1 MISSI
6 ENGELN
12 APVALSTFIPKLEEV
27 GNEIRADEEKA
38 KIELGNK
45 DSFWGNMEAATR
57 TNFTGASSFLNMV
70 ERKHV
75 LTKNYTDESFTDEE
89 KLSVLKQSMVRPEGY
104 EEILSA
110 NNRELFAE
118 KINDVNKFY
127 EASDKISSMGLGEA
141 LAYSAL
147 PAIADVPSWVVGGVI
162 GKTAKGLEFINKTT
176 GLTNTALKVAAG
188 GLTVGTAVGVSE
200 KLIQMESG
208 VDDEKRLNEAIM
220 FGTAL
225 GAGGSALFPTIMG
238 IGSVTKQAATSQAVQ
253 KALTP
258 VNDFFRKHL
267 TLSTVEQLKI
277 SDTSTDLLKDIANKA
292 DDAVYATYDHNG
304 DLVASELTAM
314 GYRSKHADGN
324 MYNINRQVVIEAK
337 KAGMSPTDYARQ
349 LELDKREH
357 SRVFEDAKEERLIKM
372 TKEEQLAKYKE
383 NIGQDY
389 LPFEKEIETKTAD
402 LVGLTETR
410 QKAFDEQVSTISTN
424 LVNRQVKEAKSI
436 YINHLDSMATIN
448 SKIIDINTKLETT
461 GMGSGFSTKNLDDIK
476 ILEGRRQELE
486 FQKAE
491 LDIKTQQ
498 LEAAV
503 EDAKNLR
510 TPMDKIHKQANSRL
524 SEIDKQIKELTESIA
539 TTKTKVEIPEDFYQ
553 VIKAGIGKE
562 IKHLYP
568 APAHLKFIDDAYKTV
583 RELADDA
590 QLRGV
595 AGKDDFG
602 YHHIKYDLGRMMSDG
617 QQVATARINEMLLDT
632 PLARD
637 MLAKGEAT
645 LEDFAKE
652 ADRLYSVAQNQDLNH
667 KYLGK
672 GSGGSTSATKFRRL
686 SMNTRL
692 YPEYFSNNIALTM
705 TEYMDNMVG
714 KLAAKKFF
722 NLESDSSGSIKNSID
737 KLLRDEAK
745 KGASKADL
753 DNTLAIIETV
763 LGTRRMQK
771 DPHKIDNMVGRI
783 SRKTAGALYNA
794 GFSKYTLA
802 EIGSVIGK
810 FGLINTINNFIPAH
824 KMMLESISKMEP
836 TNPNIKYFTNM
847 GLAGQVI
854 KAVQHDRF
862 DAGEIVPYVG
872 KGEEVLDNIN
882 HLGRKV
888 SFFNHLQDTVD
899 FMAGGSYLT
908 NLMDIVESGRTMSK
922 AESEMFSRYGI
933 LAKDIKKMQGENILY
948 HPNSKVVQDYNFYNW
963 NDKDL
968 GNKVLN
974 SLQAAVKDTIVRTDG
989 TRIHRYQSEVN
1000 GIFKPLFFQFSQFPV
1015 AAFERMLLNTNE
1027 VTARSAVGI
1036 GASATI
1042 MYGMLELED
1051 AALVA
1056 AGVKD
1061 RRMSSDDL
1069 MLKALLRTP
1078 QAGLAQSVWDIPAT
1092 AVGLTT
1098 SSGYQGQ
1105 AKFPVGAGAQA
1116 VGNVFTGTIE
1126 GTKAFLEGDFEKGI
1140 KMYGKSTPIV
1150 NSLSGLNI
1158 FWKSATGQTT
1168 KERGDGSNIFGNM
1181 NQKSAYDRIMEE
1193 HKDYEKYMKGIK

>member
-12 APVALSTFIPKLEEV
+12 APVKTNEFLTQLETI
-27 GNEIRADEEKA
+27 GNDIRADEEKA
-38 KIELGNK
+38 KAELEAKGSFLHNI
-45 DSFWGNMEAATR
+45 DSAFR
-57 TNFTGASSFLNMV
+57 TNFTGYSSFMNMV

-75 LTKNYTDESFTDEE
+75 LTKNYTDDTFTEEE
-89 KLSVLKQSMVRPEGY
+89 KLAVLKQSGVRPEGY
-104 EEILSA
+104 EEILEA

-127 EASDKISSMGLGEA
+127 EASDNIAAMGVGEA

-147 PAIADVPSWVVGGVI
+147 PAIADVPSWVVGGGI
-162 GKTAKGLEFINKTT
+162 GKTVKGLEFINKTT

-188 GLTVGTAVGVSE
+188 GLTVGSAVGVSE

-208 VDDEKRLNEAIM
+208 VDDEQRLNEAIM

-225 GAGGSALFPTIMG
+225 GAGGSALFPTVMG
-238 IGSVTKQAATSQAVQ
+238 IGSIGKQAATSQAVQ

-277 SDTSTDLLKDIANKA
+277 SNTSTQALKDLANIA
-292 DDAVYATYDHNG
+292 DDPVYATYDHNG
-304 DLVASELTAM
+304 DLVANEQTAM
-314 GYRSKHADGN
+314 GYRSKHADGQ
-324 MYNINRQVVIEAK
+324 MYNINKQVAIEAK
-337 KAGMSPTDYARQ
+337 KAGMSVSDYARQ
-349 LELDKREH
+349 LELDYREH
-357 SRVFEDAKEERLIKM
+357 SRVFEDAKEAEILKW
-372 TKEEQLAKYKE
+372 TKEEQLAKYE
-383 NIGQDY
+383 EY
-389 LPFEKEIETKTAD
+389 
-402 LVGLTETR
+402 
-410 QKAFDEQVSTISTN
+410 
-424 LVNRQVKEAKSI
+424 
-436 YINHLDSMATIN
+436 
-448 SKIIDINTKLETT
+448 T
-461 GMGSGFSTKNLDDIK
+461 GAPAPSG
-476 ILEGRRQELE
+476 ILEDF
-486 FQKAE
+486 FQVLKGG
-491 LDIKTQQ
+491 
-498 LEAAV
+498 V
-503 EDAKNLR
+503 AK
-510 TPMDKIHKQANSRL
+510 D
-524 SEIDKQIKELTESIA
+524 
-539 TTKTKVEIPEDFYQ
+539 
-553 VIKAGIGKE
+553 

-568 APAHLKFIDDAYKTV
+568 TPAHLKFIDDAYTNV
-583 RELADDA
+583 RDLADEA
-590 QLRGV
+590 KLKGV
-595 AGKDDFG
+595 TGKESHG
-602 YHHIKYDLGRMMSDG
+602 YHHIKYNLQRMMSEG
-617 QQVATARINEMLLDT
+617 KPTAVAKINEMLLDT
-632 PLARD
+632 PLAKD
-637 MLAKGEAT
+637 LLAKGEVT

-652 ADRLYSVAQNQDLNH
+652 AERLYSVAENQDLNSR
-667 KYLGK
+667 YLGK

-692 YPEYFSNNIALTM
+692 YPEYFSENIALTM
-705 TEYMDNMVG
+705 TEYLDNMVG

-722 NLESDSSGSIKNSID
+722 NIEADSSGSIRNNVERFMK
-737 KLLRDEAK
+737 EQAK
-745 KGASKADL
+745 QGASKADL
-753 DNTLAIIETV
+753 DNAQAIIETV

-771 DPHKIDNMVGRI
+771 DPHKIDSLVGRI

-810 FGLINTINNFIPAH
+810 FGLINTLQNFVPAH

-836 TNPNIKYFTNM
+836 NDPNIKYFTNM

-862 DAGEIVPYVG
+862 DAGEVVPFVG
-872 KGEEVLDNIN
+872 KGEEMLDTVN

-899 FMAGGSYLT
+899 FMAGGAYLT
-908 NLMDIVESGRTMSK
+908 HLMEIVESGRSLSK
-922 AESEMFSRYGI
+922 AEAERFSRYGI
-933 LAKDIKKMQGENILY
+933 TTKDLKKIKDENILY
-948 HPNSKVVQDYNFYNW
+948 HPNSKIVQDYNFYNW

-989 TRIHRYQSEVN
+989 TRVHRYQSEVD

-1027 VTARSAVGI
+1027 ATARSAVGI

-1061 RRMSSDDL
+1061 KRMSTEDL
-1069 MLKALLRTP
+1069 MIKSLLRTP
-1078 QAGLAQSVWDIPAT
+1078 QAGLAQSIWDIPAT
-1092 AVGLTT
+1092 AIGLTT

-1116 VGNVFTGTIE
+1116 LGNVFTGTIE
-1126 GTKAFLEGDFEKGI
+1126 GTKAFLEGDFEKGV

-1150 NSLSGLNI
+1150 NSLTGLNV
-1158 FWKSATGQTT
+1158 FWKAMTGQTV
-1168 KERGDGSNIFGNM
+1168 KERGDGNNILGNL
-1181 NQKSAYDRIMEE
+1181 NQPSAYDRIMED
-1193 HKDYEKYMKGIK
+1193 HKNYEDYMKGIK

>member
-1 MISSI
+1 M
-6 ENGELN
+6 
-12 APVALSTFIPKLEEV
+12 
-27 GNEIRADEEKA
+27 
-38 KIELGNK
+38 
-45 DSFWGNMEAATR
+45 
-57 TNFTGASSFLNMV
+57 
-70 ERKHV
+70 
-75 LTKNYTDESFTDEE
+75 
-89 KLSVLKQSMVRPEGY
+89 
-104 EEILSA
+104 
-110 NNRELFAE
+110 
-118 KINDVNKFY
+118 
-127 EASDKISSMGLGEA
+127 
-141 LAYSAL
+141 
-147 PAIADVPSWVVGGVI
+147 
-162 GKTAKGLEFINKTT
+162 
-176 GLTNTALKVAAG
+176 
-188 GLTVGTAVGVSE
+188 
-200 KLIQMESG
+200 
-208 VDDEKRLNEAIM
+208 
-220 FGTAL
+220 
-225 GAGGSALFPTIMG
+225 
-238 IGSVTKQAATSQAVQ
+238 
-253 KALTP
+253 
-258 VNDFFRKHL
+258 
-267 TLSTVEQLKI
+267 STVEQLKI
-277 SDTSTDLLKDIANKA
+277 SETSTQALRDLANVA
-292 DDAVYATYDHNG
+292 DDPVYATYDHNG
-304 DLVASELTAM
+304 DLVANEQVAM
-314 GYRSKHADGN
+314 GYRSKHADGQ
-324 MYNINRQVVIEAK
+324 MYNINKQVLIEAK

-349 LELDKREH
+349 LEIDKREH
-357 SRVFEDAKEERLIKM
+357 SRMFEDAKEERLIKM

-383 NIGQDY
+383 NTGQEY
-389 LPFEKEIETKTAD
+389 LPFEKEVETKTAD
-402 LVGLTETR
+402 LQGLVTTR
-410 QKAFDEQVSTISTN
+410 QKAFDEQVNTISTN
-424 LVNRQVKEAKSI
+424 LIDRQVKEAKKV
-436 YINHLDSMATIN
+436 YIDHLDSIATIN
-448 SKIIDINTKLETT
+448 SKIIDINTRLENT

-476 ILEGRRQELE
+476 VLEGKRQDLE
-486 FQKAE
+486 FQKAN
-491 LDIKTQQ
+491 LDTKTQQ
-498 LEAAV
+498 LESAI
-503 EDAKNLR
+503 EEAKNLK
-510 TPMDKIHKQANSRL
+510 TPIDKIHKQANTRL
-524 SEIDKQIKELTESIA
+524 SEIDKQIKELTETIA
-539 TTKTKVEIPEDFYQ
+539 TTKTKVDTPEDFYQ
-553 VIKAGIGKE
+553 VIKSGIGKE

-568 APAHLKFIDDAYKTV
+568 TPTHLKFIDDAYKTV

-590 QLRGV
+590 KLKGV

-602 YHHIKYDLGRMMSDG
+602 YHHIKYNLGNMMSDG
-617 QQVATARINEMLLDT
+617 HPVAISKINEMLLDT

-645 LEDFAKE
+645 LDDFAKE
-652 ADRLYSVAQNQDLNH
+652 AERLFSVAQNQDLNH

-692 YPEYFSNNIALTM
+692 YPEYFSENIALTM

-737 KLLRDEAK
+737 SFLREQAK
-745 KGASKADL
+745 AGASKADL
-753 DNTLAIIETV
+753 DNAQAIIETV

-771 DPHKIDNMVGRI
+771 DPHKIDNFVGRI

-810 FGLINTINNFIPAH
+810 FGLINTLQNFVPAH
-824 KMMLESISKMEP
+824 KMMLESISKMQP
-836 TNPNIKYFTNM
+836 DNPNIKYFTNM

-872 KGEEVLDNIN
+872 KGEQVLDDIN

-899 FMAGGSYLT
+899 FMAGGAYLT
-908 NLMDIVESGRTMSK
+908 HLMDIVESGRAMSK
-922 AESEMFSRYGI
+922 AESEMLSRYGI
-933 LAKDIKKMQGENILY
+933 KANDIKKMKNENIIY
-948 HPNSKVVQDYNFYNW
+948 HPDSKVVKDYNFYEW

-1061 RRMSSDDL
+1061 RRMSNDDL

-1092 AVGLTT
+1092 AIGLTT

-1116 VGNVFTGTIE
+1116 LGNTFTGTIE
-1126 GTKAFLEGDFEKGI
+1126 GTKAFLEGDFEKGV

-1158 FWKSATGQTT
+1158 FWKSMTGQTT
-1168 KERGDGSNIFGNM
+1168 KERGDGSNIFDM
-1181 NQKSAYDRIMEE
+1181 MKQPTAYDRIMQE
-1193 HKDYEKYMKGIK
+1193 HTDYEKYMKGLK

>member
-38 KIELGNK
+38 KIELDNK
-45 DSFWGNMEAATR
+45 DSFWGNMEAAAR

-238 IGSVTKQAATSQAVQ
+238 IGSLGKQAATSTAVQ

-372 TKEEQLAKYKE
+372 TKEEQLAKYE
-383 NIGQDY
+383 EYTGASA
-389 LPFEKEIETKTAD
+389 PT
-402 LVGLTETR
+402 G
-410 QKAFDEQVSTISTN
+410 
-424 LVNRQVKEAKSI
+424 
-436 YINHLDSMATIN
+436 
-448 SKIIDINTKLETT
+448 II
-461 GMGSGFSTKNLDDIK
+461 
-476 ILEGRRQELE
+476 
-486 FQKAE
+486 
-491 LDIKTQQ
+491 
-498 LEAAV
+498 
-503 EDAKNLR
+503 
-510 TPMDKIHKQANSRL
+510 
-524 SEIDKQIKELTESIA
+524 
-539 TTKTKVEIPEDFYQ
+539 EDFYQ

-617 QQVATARINEMLLDT
+617 QQVATSRINEMLLDT

-637 MLAKGEAT
+637 MLANGEAT

-692 YPEYFSNNIALTM
+692 YPEYFSSNIALTM

-745 KGASKADL
+745 KGASKVDL
-753 DNTLAIIETV
+753 DNTTAIIETV

-810 FGLINTINNFIPAH
+810 FGLINTIQNFIPAH
-824 KMMLESISKMEP
+824 KMMLESISQMQP

-854 KAVQHDRF
+854 KAIQHDRF

-1069 MLKALLRTP
+1069 ILKALLRTP

-1193 HKDYEKYMKGIK
+1193 HKDYEKYKEGLK